1 MEQKEAAYVGEMGV
15 RLAPVTGLDLVGE
28 GLSSL
33 RPNLLETEVGDY
45 ISSVATHGPS
55 DGEGEAVDSRGQG
68 CRNIKF
74 FSSARDSSP

>member
-15 RLAPVTGLDLVGE
+15 RLAPVTGLDLVGK

-33 RPNLLETEVGDY
+33 RPNLLETKVGDY

-55 DGEGEAVDSRGQG
+55 DGDEKVERAQW
-68 CRNIKF
+68 
-74 FSSARDSSP
+74 